1 MSVCTREVAVRIRGG
16 EEVMTGKEVVST
28 ALAGSEDLRETGIK
42 PHATMGEW
50 LSRGWSICFFF
61 NNFFFLICTM
71 SIY

>member
-1 MSVCTREVAVRIRGG
+1 MCVPEKLLEGLGVG

-42 PHATMGEW
+42 PHTTMGEW

-61 NNFFFLICTM
+61 NNFFFKCVQ
-71 SIY
+71 